1 MKNVLIT
8 GVSGGIG
15 SALAKGYADA
25 GYHVIGMGR
34 KDPESPYV
42 HKNYAVDLDR
52 LVTDVECLNAWT
64 EAFFREYETLD
75 VLVNNSAVQILA
87 DTDHYELKDWQK
99 TMNVN
104 LTAPFLLSKTLLPL
118 LERANGC
125 ILNIGSIH
133 ARQTK
138 PRFVAYATS
147 KAGLVGLTQAMAVD
161 LGPRVRVNCVSPAAV
176 ETEML
181 KDGFKHDLA
190 GYQQLEQYHPIGRV
204 GRPEEIASLC
214 LYLSSN
220 ECGFLTGA
228 NIEVDGAISKRL
240 HDPN

>member
-1 MKNVLIT
+1 MKTVLIT

-15 SALAKGYADA
+15 SALAKGYAEA
-25 GYHVIGMGR
+25 GYHVIGLSR
-34 KDPESPYV
+34 KGSESTFV
-42 HKNYAVDLDR
+42 HKHYQVDLDK
-52 LVTDVECLNAWT
+52 LVRDDSYLNDWKEQFYRDTDSLN
-64 EAFFREYETLD
+64 

-87 DTDHYELKDWQK
+87 DTGEYDLGDWQT

-118 LERANGC
+118 LEKTKGS
-125 ILNIGSIH
+125 IVNIGSIH
-133 ARQTK
+133 AKATK

-161 LGPRVRVNCVSPAAV
+161 LGDRVRVNCISPAAV

-181 KDGFKHDLA
+181 KDGFKEDPE
-190 GYQQLEQYHPIGRV
+190 GYAQLEAYHPIGRI
-204 GRPEEIASLC
+204 GKPEEIASLC
-214 LYLSSN
+214 LYVSSDG
-220 ECGFLTGA
+220 CGFLTGA